1 MRVKFTC
8 EVTPDAEQDEI
19 LIRCR
24 SRSDKIR
31 QIEAAIENILAEER
45 ELVLYI
51 RDTEYYIPKGDIL
64 FFETEDG
71 RVKAHTADRIFTSE
85 NKLFELEEM
94 MPEYFVRVSKSCI
107 LNVMKVESVTR
118 NPIGA
123 SEIRLR
129 DSEKKVYVSR
139 SYYKIL
145 KDKINNLRL
154 KR

>member
-1 MRVKFTC
+1 MKFTC
-8 EVTPDAEQDEI
+8 EVSPDAQCDEVI
-19 LIRCR
+19 IRCR

-31 QIEAAIENILAEER
+31 LLEAAIENVLAGES
-45 ELVLYI
+45 ELVLFI
-51 RDTEYYIPKGDIL
+51 RDTEYYVPKSEIL

-94 MPEYFVRVSKSCI
+94 MPRYFVRVSKSCI
-107 LNVMKVESVTR
+107 VNVMRIESVTR

-123 SEIRLR
+123 SEVRLR
-129 DSEKKVYVSR
+129 GCEKKVYVSR

-145 KDKINNLRL
+145 KDKINEMRL
-154 KR
+154 SK